1 MARPRY
7 ETAADLNNEQRVAEF
22 LKANQYTWHKLP
34 VQYGLDGVIWGDIE
48 EKPIAF
54 GEIKA
59 RTFEVGKFD
68 TAMVNLHKVVRAKQ
82 LTETTGLPSYLI
94 VLWTDALGRISFDE
108 EHSLQMGGRYDR
120 GDPQDSDICAYY
132 PISGFKILARF

>member
-1 MARPRY
+1 MSRPLY
-7 ETAADLNNEQRVAEF
+7 ESAGDLANEKRVGEILAPF
-22 LKANQYTWHKLP
+22 GYRLQKLP
-34 VQYGLDGVIWGDIE
+34 MQYGLDVVIWDHSE
-48 EKPIAF
+48 NKPAAF

-59 RTFEVGKFD
+59 RTFEMTKFE

-82 LTETTGLPSYLI
+82 LTDVTGLPSYLL
-94 VLWTDALGRISFDE
+94 VLWTDALGRISFDD

-132 PISGFKILARF
+132 PIDRFKVLSRF